1 MKFYERV
8 NPGRKVLVCGIKKNL
23 KINLK
28 KLICSL
34 RIKQSKP
41 LQSEILT
48 VLGAEV
54 DQVH

>member
-8 NPGRKVLVCGIKKNL
+8 NPGRKVKKNL

-28 KLICSL
+28 KPICSL

-48 VLGAEV
+48 VLGVEV